1 MVAVAV
7 VGFFM
12 HAGVARRKKAAGW
25 LAGGWLAHGSLLSI
39 AIVHARVITST
50 QCVFFREARS
60 TRLGGGIYS
69 RRLIRDFHYFR

>member
-39 AIVHARVITST
+39 AIVDARVINTS
-50 QCVFFREARS
+50 VFFFVKLDQRDWEEGF
-60 TRLGGGIYS
+60 TVGG
-69 RRLIRDFHYFR
+69 

>member
-25 LAGGWLAHGSLLSI
+25 LAGGWLAHGSVPSI
-39 AIVHARVITST
+39 AIVHARVITNTS
-50 QCVFFREARS
+50 VFFFVKLDQRDWEEGF
-60 TRLGGGIYS
+60 TVGG
-69 RRLIRDFHYFR
+69 

>member
-12 HAGVARRKKAAGW
+12 HVEVARRKKAAGWLAGW

-39 AIVHARVITST
+39 AIVHARVITSSS
-50 QCVFFREARS
+50 VFFFVKLDQRDWEEGF
-60 TRLGGGIYS
+60 TVGG
-69 RRLIRDFHYFR
+69 